1 MIEVRCSIAA
11 SIKPEDYPAYFAE
24 KTTVSGEP
32 VEPITEQKQLQER
45 TSPGPATTT
54 KQVKHDVKQKKLKE
68 RKSIGSA
75 GTRKSVKQ
83 VAIPRKVKKNKTREL
98 TIPKKLVKQ
107 AARQKKVKERKI
119 GMTNTMSN
127 KRSANL
133 NAKCNL

>member
-45 TSPGPATTT
+45 TSPRPAATT
-54 KQVKHDVKQKKLKE
+54 KQVKHVSQKKFKE

-83 VAIPRKVKKNKTREL
+83 VAIPRKVKKIKTHEL

-107 AARQKKVKERKI
+107 VARQKKVKERKI

-133 NAKCNL
+133 NAKFNL